1 MFHKI
6 PRQEKNLEQLKSQLF
21 QDSPAKNL
29 RPTGEA
35 GEAWLEGVQPGTPPM
50 LGTPGKERASSG
62 GSQSQAGVKEFLVD
76 ASYSGWK
83 KS

>member
-21 QDSPAKNL
+21 QDSPVKNL
-29 RPTGEA
+29 RPK

-62 GSQSQAGVKEFLVD
+62 AGSQSQAGVKE
-76 ASYSGWK
+76 
-83 KS
+83 KSRRFMQWMQEILS